1 MRKLAHT
8 SPQRGNALIPVIV
21 IGWLITTLFAVFM
34 ANTVFTETRAVE
46 AQLTRLRVYWAEMG
60 NFRYAMSRISYSG
73 LCCGKQKDTE
83 LASTL
88 QPYFDELS
96 NYKTWSYPDEA
107 AGYNF
112 TTTDIAAADDR
123 PGRQNFSGYIM
134 ATSVLT
140 KSALISGS
148 AGNLPLLQLRL
159 CAGLS
164 SPTGSCGPIGS
175 NNGGASTPN
184 YSINRLANLPGP

>member
-1 MRKLAHT
+1 MRKL
-8 SPQRGNALIPVIV
+8 SDISSQRGNTLIPTMMIGLVI
-21 IGWLITTLFAVFM
+21 TSLFAAFM
-34 ANTVFTETRAVE
+34 TNTVFTETRAVE

-73 LCCGKQKDTE
+73 FCCGKVKDTDM
-83 LASTL
+83 APTL
-88 QPYFDELS
+88 QAYFNELS
-96 NYKTWSYPDEA
+96 NYKTWSYADEA
-107 AGYNF
+107 SGYTI
-112 TTTDIAAADDR
+112 TTTDIAAVDDR
-123 PGRQNFSGYIM
+123 PTRQTFSGYLM

-140 KSALISGS
+140 KSALVSNS

-164 SPTGSCGPIGS
+164 SPTGICGPLIN
-175 NNGGASTPN
+175 NNGGNSTQN